1 MENKYGEIIS
11 KIEIEDIYLTS
22 VQYKRFGTPDPVK
35 YPEVRISFTPD
46 KVSYKQKE
54 NQLEV
59 KQKVLF
65 ILEELVNGEEKPHK
79 LFELKGEY
87 ILSYHLESKMDDE
100 LFDLF
105 KIRNIPVNL
114 QPYIRELIQS
124 SMARVGLP
132 PFTLPV
138 LKIKR

>member
-1 MENKYGEIIS
+1 MENRYRNMIS
-11 KIEIEDIYLTS
+11 KIDIEDIFLTS
-22 VQYKRFGTPDPVK
+22 VNYKRLGTPDPDK
-35 YPEVRISFTPD
+35 YPEVRISFSPD

-59 KQKVLF
+59 KQKVIF
-65 ILEELVNGEEKPHK
+65 ILEELVDGEEKPHK

-87 ILSYHLESKMDDE
+87 VLSYHLEFKMDDE
-100 LFDLF
+100 LFELF